1 MTVFAVTWDGT
12 FEALPADVDD
22 ASEGASRI
30 RTHKIAV
37 RERLEVDHSWDGDI
51 NDGQHIKVLFRAP
64 IAAPTIAASEGALY
78 TKDVATKAE
87 LFYKDEDGN
96 ETQLTSQGAV
106 AAVPVGTVMC
116 FFQAS
121 APTGWTQVTTHDD
134 KVLRVVD
141 GVGGGDAGSWTISG
155 LTNSSTAADLA
166 AHIHKMIADQ
176 VGGVFFG
183 PGNAEDNLVK
193 ERTAGG
199 DTEYRLEGSSVSA
212 TLGNTAPAGAGGGHT
227 HTVSSSGTWRPA
239 YIDVIIASKD

>member
-1 MTVFAVTWDGT
+1 MSVFGVTWNGT
-12 FEALPADVDD
+12 FEALPADVDE

-37 RERLEVDHSWDGDI
+37 RERLEVDHSWDGDA

-78 TKDVATKAE
+78 TKDVSTKAE

-96 ETQLTSQGAV
+96 ESQLTSQGAV

-116 FFQAS
+116 FFQAA
-121 APTGWTQVTTHDD
+121 APTGWTQVTSQND
-134 KVLRVVD
+134 KVLRVVS
-141 GVGGGDAGSWTISG
+141 GAGGGAAGSWTISG
-155 LTNSSTAADLA
+155 LSNSSTAADLA
-166 AHIHKMIADQ
+166 AHTHKLIANQ

-183 PGNAEDNLVK
+183 PGNASDQLVK

-199 DTEYRLEGSSVSA
+199 DTEYRLEGSSVAA
-212 TLGNTAPAGAGGGHT
+212 TLGDSASAGAGGGHT
-227 HTVSSSGTWRPA
+227 HTISSSGAWRPA